1 MEGYLQ
7 IGLRK
12 SLWSS
17 KLKIQYHVRIL
28 FSDLNNEKIVETFS
42 NDKSKRIQNW
52 KSDENKNWD
61 CMSNGRAVIT
71 HSIAGLIWS
80 TLRMNQQFPEPY
92 KHSGGNVR
100 FELDLSNYAT
110 KVDLKGA
117 TGIDTSTLISNQISF
132 TYKTRLDNL
141 EVDKLKNVPAD
152 LS

>member
-1 MEGYLQ
+1 M
-7 IGLRK
+7 
-12 SLWSS
+12 WSS

-71 HSIAGLIWS
+71 RSIAGLIWK

-110 KVDLKGA
+110 KFDLKGA